1 MSIWAATSPDS
12 NILDLVNLLNFALN
26 IFLDG
31 EQYRIYHIFEAKIW
45 DSWTL
50 VLFLQRAQLRKL

>member
-31 EQYRIYHIFEAKIW
+31 EQYRIYHIFEAKI
-45 DSWTL
+45 
-50 VLFLQRAQLRKL
+50 